1 MAISIAYNL
10 IINIFACT
18 ERNKENRET
27 AHLLCFTVGPEIM
40 FLCST
45 LYYVAVTRRDKKNA
59 LPQTWSY
66 LNHDYVE
73 NHLCEQCW
81 NLSFS
86 FVRVIAVFVQNL
98 KIIAAWSA
106 TLCRQWSLPC
116 RDGLVVPLAVG
127 GGSACAQ
134 GNWFHSC
141 LSEIFFFFQS
151 WCSMTAQRDSSELV
165 SRVCRALLINPHE
178 PELSNL

>member
-18 ERNKENRET
+18 ERNKENWET

-45 LYYVAVTRRDKKNA
+45 LYYVAWQKNA
-59 LPQTWSY
+59 LSQTWSY

-86 FVRVIAVFVQNL
+86 FVGVIAVFIQNL
-98 KIIAAWSA
+98 KLIAAWSA
-106 TLCRQWSLPC
+106 TLWRQWSLPC
-116 RDGLVVPLAVG
+116 RDGPVVPLALG
-127 GGSACAQ
+127 GGSACAE
-134 GNWFHSC
+134 GNWVHNC
-141 LSEIFFFFQS
+141 LSEFFFFFFF
-151 WCSMTAQRDSSELV
+151 
-165 SRVCRALLINPHE
+165 
-178 PELSNL
+178 NLGVPWQLRETVRN